1 MVSDRLNEA
10 DNRVI
15 RFRPRTG
22 ASHETRR
29 EKAPIGNSGPDY
41 SPVPDLSK
49 YECPKSEDDYRHRM
63 VMNATALVF
72 VSLLIL
78 AGLWLVNTMA
88 HS

>member
-15 RFRPRTG
+15 RFRPR
-22 ASHETRR
+22 SHGSHRET
-29 EKAPIGNSGPDY
+29 AAIGDSELDY

-49 YECPKSEDDYRHRM
+49 YERPKSDDDYRHRM

-72 VSLLIL
+72 VCLLIL
-78 AGLWLVNTMA
+78 AGLWLVDMMA